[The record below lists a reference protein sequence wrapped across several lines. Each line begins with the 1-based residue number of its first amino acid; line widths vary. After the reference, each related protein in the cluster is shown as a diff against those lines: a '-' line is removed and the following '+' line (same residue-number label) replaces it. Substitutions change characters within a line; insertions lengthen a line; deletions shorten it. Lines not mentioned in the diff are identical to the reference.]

1 MHWFRCGETQK
12 NENRRIVSRNE
23 VPATFAE
30 QKGSLYWT
38 ALMITGKAELAAQ
51 SIVDA
56 RTLAPESTS
65 YAFRDWLSEWGH
77 LATARAA
84 VNAVRLSIHATAA
97 QYADCTCSHRNHE
110 PLSSL
115 DARTLHELDVYGV
128 IQQLDI
134 LARAVLVLYG
144 CQRMSLS
151 DSAFLLKVPF
161 QCVVSAYCRAL
172 QWYREFAKPVH
183 EVRHTDV
190 TTLHLVRHD
199 ADGVPVWG

>member
-1 MHWFRCGETQK
+1 MQFHCGETQK
-12 NENRRIVSRNE
+12 NENRQIVSRNE
-23 VPATFAE
+23 VLARFAE

-56 RTLAPESTS
+56 GGLAPESNS
-65 YAFRDWLSEWGH
+65 YGFRGWLNEWGH

-84 VNAVRLSIHATAA
+84 VNAVRLSIQATAA
-97 QYADCTCSHRNHE
+97 QYADCTCSHRTHK
-110 PLSSL
+110 PLSPV
-115 DARTLHELDVYGV
+115 DARTLHELEVYEV
-128 IQQLDI
+128 IQHLDI

-172 QWYREFAKPVH
+172 QWYREFVKPVH
-183 EVRHTDV
+183 EVRHADV